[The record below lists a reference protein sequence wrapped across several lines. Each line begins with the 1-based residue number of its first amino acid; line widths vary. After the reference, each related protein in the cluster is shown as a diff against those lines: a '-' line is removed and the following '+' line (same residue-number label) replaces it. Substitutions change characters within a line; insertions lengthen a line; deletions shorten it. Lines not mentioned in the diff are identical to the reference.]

1 MWFDAGELPRAAGLR
16 FDDRA
21 TGEAMS
27 AAKRTSFRCPVCTV
41 PIYEREL
48 GDRSSLMVE
57 QCPRCSG
64 LFLDREE
71 FSRAKRH
78 FRASGAHE
86 LKRRARSEPVQETT
100 HIDEDSLPLTLFQYL
115 TGLPLELNAPQT
127 LLPPVVVALVAI
139 NVVVFAVT
147 AWHGL
152 DGNIARF
159 GLVPREV
166 RGLRDL
172 HTMFTSM
179 FMHGGFFHLFG
190 NMYFLYVL
198 GDNVEGRLGWHRFL
212 VFYLVCG
219 LFAGALHVAG
229 HPNSQIPAV
238 GASGA
243 ISGILGAYLV
253 FFPHNRLLLRYLWRW
268 GFWVHPVR
276 WEVPAWAYLGFWI
289 LMQVLFATLN
299 VPGVAWYAHVGG
311 FISGVGVALG
321 ARLLRREPAE
331 ERDWEL
337 TG

>member
-1 MWFDAGELPRAAGLR
+1 MRKRRPERTVAPFDRRAVSDVVGYVLVFSLVSLTVGVVSVAGVGALQDAR
-16 FDDRA
+16 D
-21 TGEAMS
+21 
-27 AAKRTSFRCPVCTV
+27 
-41 PIYEREL
+41 
-48 GDRSSLMVE
+48 VE
-57 QCPRCSG
+57 QANNA
-64 LFLDREE
+64 E
-71 FSRAKRH
+71 RA
-78 FRASGAHE
+78 F
-86 LKRRARSEPVQETT
+86 
-100 HIDEDSLPLTLFQYL
+100 D
-115 TGLPLELNAPQT
+115 
-127 LLPPVVVALVAI
+127 
-139 NVVVFAVT
+139 
-147 AWHGL
+147 
-152 DGNIARF
+152 
-159 GLVPREV
+159 
-166 RGLRDL
+166 
-172 HTMFTSM
+172 
-179 FMHGGFFHLFG
+179 
-190 NMYFLYVL
+190 VL